1 MNKFK
6 TMIGILLM
14 ITGFCFGMYVGVYML
29 LMNFV
34 MMTYNEPNSPFLL
47 IMLVFRELAAACISI
62 WLMRL
67 GKRTYRSAIQRSK
80 YI

>member
-14 ITGFCFGMYVGVYML
+14 ITGFCFGIYVGVYML
-29 LMNFV
+29 LMNLV
-34 MMTYNEPNSPFLL
+34 NMIYNETNVPFLL
-47 IMLVFRELAAACISI
+47 IILVFRELAAACISV
-62 WLMRL
+62 WLMML
-67 GKRTYRSAIQRSK
+67 GKRIYRSAIHRSK